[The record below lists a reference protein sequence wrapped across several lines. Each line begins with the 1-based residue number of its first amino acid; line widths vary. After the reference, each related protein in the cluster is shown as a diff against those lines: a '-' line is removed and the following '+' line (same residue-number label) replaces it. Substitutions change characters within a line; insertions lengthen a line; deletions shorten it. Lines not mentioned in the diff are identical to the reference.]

1 MGKGSDSIAADRL
14 EATYLCYEV
23 GEVGRGGKLETKV
36 AVFGAYSNKLRG
48 TDMFVFCGM
57 GGEKDVYLPW

>member
-1 MGKGSDSIAADRL
+1 MDRL

-36 AVFGAYSNKLRG
+36 AVFRAYSNKLRG
-48 TDMFVFCGM
+48 TNMFVFCGM
-57 GGEKDVYLPW
+57 DGEKEVYLPW